1 LTARENPAPHRA
13 ASLPSPGPRLAV
25 SVAFLVNGFVLGSW
39 APQVPVLAAR
49 LGYSESALGLLI
61 LVFGLGALTAMPLI
75 GVAISK
81 GGSWRPTLLTQ
92 LLLAAALP
100 FLAFAPSTAFAVPA
114 AFFFGMT
121 LGGMDV
127 AMNANAIS
135 VEKTRARAIMSSC
148 HGFWS
153 LGGFAGAAAGGPLI
167 GALGG
172 EHHALFVGAVT
183 LVLLWPVFRF
193 GLDDRA
199 LPLAGAAAPEAGFAG
214 IVEAA
219 RRNRIA
225 LLKALAIGVFT
236 LFAFFPEGVAIDW
249 SALFLRQDLGVEVAA
264 SGFAFAAFSAAMA
277 IFRFIGDALRDR
289 FGSVRTLVVSLFTA
303 SSGLCLIALSGDL
316 GLVLA
321 GFAIMGMGLANVVP
335 VAFSAAGSLPGLK
348 PGIGISIATTLGY
361 SGALFAP
368 SAVGLAAE
376 RFGFPT
382 VFLTLAAL
390 LGVLLLMTPLV
401 RNADRVRPASEQLAS
416 RPDPFAP

>member
-1 LTARENPAPHRA
+1 MTAGEQPATRRRA
-13 ASLPSPGPRLAV
+13 GISAPGPRLAV
-25 SVAFLVNGFVLGSW
+25 SIAFLVNGFVLGSW

-75 GVAISK
+75 GVVISK
-81 GGSWRPTLLTQ
+81 SGSKRPTLATQ
-92 LLLAAALP
+92 LLLAAALA

-135 VEKTRARAIMSSC
+135 VEKTRAKAIMSSC

-167 GALGG
+167 AALGAQG
-172 EHHALFVGAVT
+172 HGLFVGAVT
-183 LVLLWPVFRF
+183 LALLWPVYRF

-199 LPLAGAAAPEAGFAG
+199 LPIASTGVPTSGFAGFA
-214 IVEAA
+214 EAA
-219 RRNRIA
+219 RRDRTA

-249 SALFLRQDLGVEVAA
+249 SALFLRQDLGVEIAA
-264 SGFAFAAFSAAMA
+264 SGLAFAAFSAAMA
-277 IFRFIGDALRDR
+277 IFRFVGDPLRDR

-303 SSGLCLIALSGDL
+303 SSGLCLIALSGEL
-316 GLVLA
+316 GWVLA
-321 GFAIMGMGLANVVP
+321 GFAVMGMGLANVVP
-335 VAFSAAGSLPGLK
+335 VAFSAAGNLPGLK
-348 PGIGISIATTLGY
+348 PGVGISIATTLGY

-368 SAVGLAAE
+368 SAVGFAAE
-376 RFGFPT
+376 RFGFST
-382 VFLTLAAL
+382 VFLTLAGL
-390 LGVLLLMTPLV
+390 LGVLLVMTPLV
-401 RNADRVRPASEQLAS
+401 RNADQVRPEQPAGHADHLAL
-416 RPDPFAP
+416 